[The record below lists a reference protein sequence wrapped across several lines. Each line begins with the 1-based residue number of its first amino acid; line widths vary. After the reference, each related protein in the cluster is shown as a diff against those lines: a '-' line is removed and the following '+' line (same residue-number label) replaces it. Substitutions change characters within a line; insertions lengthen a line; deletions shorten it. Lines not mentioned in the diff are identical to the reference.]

1 MPAIRV
7 ILPYHLTVLARCQR
21 EISLDVSPPLT
32 IKSVLDALETRY
44 PMLTGTVREH
54 GSLKRRPLVRFYACE
69 DDLSHESP
77 DFPLPEPV
85 AAGKEPF
92 IILGSIAGG

>member
-1 MPAIRV
+1 MPVIRAI
-7 ILPYHLTVLARCQR
+7 IPYHLTVLARCER
-21 EISLDVSPPLT
+21 EISLDVSPPMT
-32 IKSVLDALETRY
+32 IKAVIDALEARY
-44 PMLTGTVREH
+44 PMLAGTVREH

-69 DDLSHESP
+69 EDLSHEPP

-85 AAGKEPF
+85 VAGKEPF